1 VQTSASQQ
9 PSLPSG
15 DWMFRLRGEVL
26 GPVPSADIVAHMMTG
41 DIDESTRISRE
52 EGEWRTIQQMA
63 EWLPFLHQAKAHI
76 RNMLARAEA
85 ERAAR
90 KRRMRNL
97 INVGIGAVFLVLLSF
112 ALSYLIIVQR
122 PWRDEEAIRAWAG
135 KHVPLMAVAGLGPS
149 AANDPGQQ
157 HETEGAYDNISI
169 DEILIEDAP
178 DLVAIKPSNG
188 NRKKRRRRTTRPVDK
203 PNPKQPET
211 KPDQGTQVAS
221 LTGLSK
227 QDITHKVYAKRN
239 LNKLFACLKKEIARN
254 EDLPGRVV
262 LNFSIK
268 NDGRIHNV
276 QLDDIRLDNG
286 PLHQCFKRKLA
297 ALSFPAYAG
306 QVQNVTIPFDW
317 KR

>member
-1 VQTSASQQ
+1 
-9 PSLPSG
+9 
-15 DWMFRLRGEVL
+15 MFRLRGEVL
-26 GPVPSADIVAHMMTG
+26 GPVPSDDIVAHMMAG
-41 DIDESTRISRE
+41 DIDESTRVSRE

-76 RNMLARAEA
+76 RNLQARAEA
-85 ERAAR
+85 ARAAR

-97 INVGIGAVFLVLLSF
+97 INVGIGAIFLVLLSF

-122 PWRDEEAIRAWAG
+122 PWRDEEAIQAWAG
-135 KHVPLMAVAGLGPS
+135 KHVPLMAVAGVGPS
-149 AANDPGQQ
+149 AANAPGG
-157 HETEGAYDNISI
+157 TEAVDEAYGNISI

-178 DLVAIKPSNG
+178 DLVAIKTPDT
-188 NRKKRRRRTTRPVDK
+188 RKKRRRRTTRPVEK
-203 PNPKQPET
+203 PDPKQPAA
-211 KPDQGTQVAS
+211 KPDAKPDAGTQVAS

-227 QDITHKVYAKRN
+227 QDITRKVYAKRN
-239 LNKLFACLKKEIARN
+239 LNRLFACLKKEIARN

-297 ALSFPAYAG
+297 ALSFPAYSG

>member
-1 VQTSASQQ
+1 
-9 PSLPSG
+9 
-15 DWMFRLRGEVL
+15 MFRLRGEVL
-26 GPVPSADIVAHMMTG
+26 GPVPSNDIVAHMMAG

-76 RNMLARAEA
+76 RNLQARAEA
-85 ERAAR
+85 EQAAR
-90 KRRMRNL
+90 KRRIRNM

-112 ALSYLIIVQR
+112 AVSYLIIVQR
-122 PWRDEEAIRAWAG
+122 PWRDEEAIKAWAG
-135 KHVPLMAVAGLGPS
+135 KHVPLMAVAGVGPS
-149 AANDPGQQ
+149 TANQPADAKAD
-157 HETEGAYDNISI
+157 EGYGNISI

-178 DLVAIKPSNG
+178 DLVAIRTPSSK
-188 NRKKRRRRTTRPVDK
+188 RKKRRRRTNRPVEK
-203 PNPKQPET
+203 PDPKQPDA
-211 KPDQGTQVAS
+211 KPDAKSDPGTKTAS

-227 QDITHKVYAKRN
+227 QDITRKVYAKRN
-239 LNKLFACLKKEIARN
+239 LNRLFACLKKEIARN

-268 NDGRIHNV
+268 NDGRVHNV
-276 QLDDIRLDNG
+276 QLDDIRLENG

-297 ALSFPAYAG
+297 ALSFPTYAG